1 MYERAD
7 FETESETVH
16 TSEEHA
22 PHCACR
28 ECDPDFYFD
37 PAERFAGERSERW

>member
-1 MYERAD
+1 MYERDD
-7 FETESETVH
+7 FETESETEE

-22 PHCACR
+22 PHCGCR
-28 ECDPDFYFD
+28 DCDPDFYFD